1 MPRGKEIDS
10 RIVAALKKKSVPVS
24 TLDLAKEIKVSWHP
38 VRFHCLQLKTEGKI
52 DGFRVGHMDLWVS
65 KK

>member
-1 MPRGKEIDS
+1 MPRGIEIDS
-10 RIVAALKKKSVPVS
+10 RIVAALKKKNRPVS

-38 VRFHCLQLKTEGKI
+38 VRFHCLKLKMEGKI